1 MMKHIAFDIGAES
14 GRAIVGE
21 IVCNKLRMHEIHRF
35 TTPTLQRSG
44 SLHWDIDGLFDQI
57 KIGLGKYAQ
66 LFGGEPCTMGVDTW
80 GVDYGMLDPSGE
92 LCTVPFHYR
101 DRRTEGTSWIIDEK
115 LGRDRLYRL
124 TGIQQMEINTLNQ
137 LLAAQRDDDGT
148 LRAGNRL
155 LFIGDLLHYRLCGST
170 KSEYSIATTSNLFS
184 TRFDR
189 WSGEVLDAF
198 GLDGGMLP
206 QVVPAGSLLGRIRPE
221 LAKQVGISPS
231 SFVIAPAVH
240 DTASAAVAIPSRAE
254 STAFISSGTW
264 SLVGLE
270 LDDAVVNRK
279 AEAHNIANYGGAF
292 RKKIFLRNV
301 MGLWLIQQARLWWQ
315 KKEPNLS
322 YDEIVER
329 AERAKP
335 FVCLLDPNNPAFLNP
350 EDMLKEICAF
360 CARSGQPALDPDD
373 VGQVARIVFES
384 LALAYRRM
392 FRLLA
397 DASGLDCGQIH
408 MIGGGI
414 RNTLLTQFTANAT
427 GVDVVAGPVEAT
439 AAGNLLMQAYG
450 SLEIASRSELR
461 QLAVN
466 TFETTLYRPK
476 DTPAWDEAYE
486 RYCSIC
492 RSNSRG

>member
-1 MMKHIAFDIGAES
+1 MKHIAFDIGAES

-21 IVCNKLRMHEIHRF
+21 IVCDKLRMQEIHRF
-35 TTPTLQRSG
+35 ATPTLQLDG
-44 SLHWDIDGLFDQI
+44 SLRWDIDRLFDQI
-57 KIGLGKYAQ
+57 KTGLDNYAK
-66 LFGGEPCTMGVDTW
+66 LFGEEPCTMGVDTW
-80 GVDYGMLDPSGE
+80 GVDYGILDPGGK

-101 DRRTEGTSWIIDEK
+101 NRRNEGTSKIIDEK
-115 LGRDRLYRL
+115 LGQKLLYRL

-170 KSEYSIATTSNLFS
+170 KSEYSIATTSGLFS
-184 TRFDR
+184 TRSDR

-206 QVVPAGSLLGRIRPE
+206 QVVPAGSLLGQVRPE
-221 LAKQVGISPS
+221 LAKQTGISPS
-231 SFVIAPAVH
+231 CLVIAPTVH
-240 DTASAAVAIPSRAE
+240 DTASAVAAIPSCAAT
-254 STAFISSGTW
+254 TAFISSGTW

-270 LDDAVVNRK
+270 LDDAIVNRK

-292 RKKIFLRNV
+292 RKKLFLRNV
-301 MGLWLIQQARLWWQ
+301 MGLWLIQQARLQWQ
-315 KKEPNLS
+315 KVEPSLS
-322 YDEIVER
+322 YDEIVAR

-335 FVCLLDPNNPAFLNP
+335 FLCLVDPNDPAFLNP
-350 EDMLKEICAF
+350 VNMLEEICGF
-360 CARSGQPALDPDD
+360 CARSGQPAPDPND
-373 VGQVARIVFES
+373 VGQVARMIFES
-384 LALAYRRM
+384 LALAYRQM
-392 FRLLA
+392 FHLLA
-397 DASGLDCGQIH
+397 DASGLDCGHIH

-427 GVDVVAGPVEAT
+427 RADVIAGPVEAT

-450 SLEIASRSELR
+450 SHEIASQSELR

-476 DTPAWDEAYE
+476 DTLAWDEAYE
-486 RYCSIC
+486 RYCAVDQS
-492 RSNSRG
+492 